1 MNQIHCGIVDYLLL
15 LLKQM
20 QVINLN
26 VQMLIEERLGR
37 NSKFN
42 FAIEENFRT
51 IPYIQFLIFDAKVY
65 EELKQYDIPC
75 EETTYTISVLYRY
88 QLTLE
93 ELQRMNWTVVYP
105 PEE

>member
-1 MNQIHCGIVDYLLL
+1 LWHCRLPALTIETNASYQFECANVDRG
-15 LLKQM
+15 KTW
-20 QVINLN
+20 
-26 VQMLIEERLGR
+26 
-37 NSKFN
+37 
-42 FAIEENFRT
+42 EENFRT